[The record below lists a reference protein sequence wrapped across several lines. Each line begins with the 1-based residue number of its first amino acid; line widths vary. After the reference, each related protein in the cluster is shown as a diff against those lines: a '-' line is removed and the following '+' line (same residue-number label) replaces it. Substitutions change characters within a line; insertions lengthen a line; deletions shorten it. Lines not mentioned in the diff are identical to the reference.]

1 MKKYKIYIFDGSK
14 KLIYTVKTF
23 LEVIEITATAEAAGL
38 DSEVMEV

>member
-1 MKKYKIYIFDGSK
+1 MKKYKVIILDNKK
-14 KLIYTVKTF
+14 KLVYLVRTF